1 MSEHPQ
7 YKSDTIIALA
17 TPSGIGAIGVIRLSG
32 PDAIS
37 LVNEVFG
44 GKDLS
49 IQHSHTIHFGTI
61 KDGKQVLD
69 EVLVSIFIGPRSYTR
84 ENVVEISTHGSA
96 FIIESIIKLLIR
108 KGARPANPGEFTLRA
123 FLNGQLDLSQAEA
136 VADLI
141 ASNSQASHQVA
152 MQQMR
157 GGFSSELQHLR
168 DQLIH
173 FASMIEL
180 ELDFG
185 EEDVE
190 FANRD
195 DLKGLIYQIQRILHR
210 LIQSFEQGNVMKNG
224 VPVVIA
230 GKPNV
235 GKSTLLNALLN
246 EERAIVS
253 EIAGTTR
260 DTVEDH
266 MIIGGI
272 NFRFID
278 TAGIRDTEDI
288 IEAKGVERTHE
299 KIKQAKLIIYLVDP
313 EQEVEEIKSQINYLE
328 QLSIPFLTVVNKK
341 DLANDDFLEQ
351 LEGIGRKSDV
361 GGRKSEVGSR
371 NSDVRSQKSEG
382 GSQKSEIG
390 SPKSDAG
397 SQNSDNQTSDLR
409 PQTSYLIPQTSDL
422 IPQTSD
428 LIPHTSDLRPQSPDL
443 IFISARNNEGIEEL
457 KSEILR
463 KVNLHSIN
471 TDDVLVS
478 NIRHLEALQK
488 TEESLNRVLQNI
500 DQPITSDFLA
510 SDIKQALYYLGE
522 ITGQVTTDDLLETIF
537 SKFCIG
543 K

>member
-1 MSEHPQ
+1 MSDRPAGTSF
-7 YKSDTIIALA
+7 YNSNTIIALA

-157 GGFSSELQHLR
+157 GGFSTELQHLR

-288 IEAKGVERTHE
+288 IEAKGVERTHA
-299 KIKQAKLIIYLVDP
+299 KIKEAKLIIYLVDP
-313 EQEVEEIKSQINYLE
+313 EQDVEEIGQQMKYLE
-328 QLSIPFLTVVNKK
+328 SLDIPFLTVVNKK
-341 DLANDDFLEQ
+341 DLANADFLER
-351 LEGIGRKSDV
+351 LESEV
-361 GGRKSEVGSR
+361 GGQKSEVGSPK
-371 NSDVRSQKSEG
+371 SDVRSPKSE
-382 GSQKSEIG
+382 
-390 SPKSDAG
+390 AG
-397 SQNSDNQTSDLR
+397 SMNDDDQTSDLR
-409 PQTSYLIPQTSDL
+409 PQTSF
-422 IPQTSD
+422 
-428 LIPHTSDLRPQSPDL
+428 LRPQSSDL
-443 IFISARNNEGIEEL
+443 IFISARNKEGIDLL
-457 KSEILR
+457 KQEILR

>member
-1 MSEHPQ
+1 MSDTPV
-7 YKSDTIIALA
+7 YNSDTIIALA

-37 LVNEVFG
+37 LVNEVFW

-49 IQHSHTIHFGTI
+49 IKHSHTIHFGTI

-69 EVLVSIFIGPRSYTR
+69 EVLVSIFIGPKSYTR

-157 GGFSSELQHLR
+157 GGFSGELQHLR

-313 EQEVEEIKSQINYLE
+313 EQNVEEILEQMKYLE
-328 QLSIPFLTVVNKK
+328 SLGIPFLTVVNKE
-341 DLANDDFLEQ
+341 DLANADFRERLES
-351 LEGIGRKSDV
+351 EV
-361 GGRKSEVGSR
+361 GGQMSEVGSQKSEVGS
-371 NSDVRSQKSEG
+371 QKSEVRG
-382 GSQKSEIG
+382 RN
-390 SPKSDAG
+390 D
-397 SQNSDNQTSDLR
+397 DD
-409 PQTSYLIPQTSDL
+409 
-422 IPQTSD
+422 
-428 LIPHTSDLRPQSPDL
+428 HTSDLVPHTSYLVPQTSVFRPQTPDL

-457 KSEILR
+457 KSEILL
-463 KVNLHSIN
+463 KVNLHAIN

-488 TEESLNRVLQNI
+488 TEESLKRVLQNI

>member
-1 MSEHPQ
+1 MSDTPV
-7 YKSDTIIALA
+7 YNSDTIIALA

-32 PDAIS
+32 PDAIA

-49 IQHSHTIHFGTI
+49 IQHTHTIHFGTI
-61 KDGKQVLD
+61 RDGNLVID
-69 EVLVSIFIGPRSYTR
+69 EVLVSLFVGPKSYTR

-157 GGFSSELQHLR
+157 GGFSGELQHLR

-173 FASMIEL
+173 FAAMIEL

-190 FANRD
+190 FANRE

-260 DTVEDH
+260 DTVEDE
-266 MIIGGI
+266 MIIGGLR
-272 NFRFID
+272 FRFID
-278 TAGIRDTEDI
+278 TAGIRETVDI

-313 EQEVEEIKSQINYLE
+313 EQAVKEIETQITYLKE
-328 QLSIPFLTVVNKK
+328 LDIPFLTVVNKK
-341 DLANDDFLEQ
+341 DLVSAEFEAELSV
-351 LEGIGRKSDV
+351 IGLSD
-361 GGRKSEVGSR
+361 SSQQTTDNSQHTLGSSAQT
-371 NSDVRSQKSEG
+371 SDLVPQT
-382 GSQKSEIG
+382 
-390 SPKSDAG
+390 SDLVP
-397 SQNSDNQTSDLR
+397 QTSDLR
-409 PQTSYLIPQTSDL
+409 PQTS
-422 IPQTSD
+422 
-428 LIPHTSDLRPQSPDL
+428 DL
-443 IFISARNNEGIEEL
+443 IFISARNKDGIDLL
-457 KSEILR
+457 KQEILR
-463 KVNLHSIN
+463 KVNLHNIN
-471 TDDVLVS
+471 TDDVLIS

-488 TEESLNRVLQNI
+488 TEESLNRVLENI
-500 DQPITSDFLA
+500 DNPITSDFLA

>member
-1 MSEHPQ
+1 MSQDPAGRPV
-7 YKSDTIIALA
+7 YNSDTIIALA

-61 KDGKQVLD
+61 KDGSQIID
-69 EVLVSIFIGPRSYTR
+69 EVLVSLFIAPKSYTR

-141 ASNSQASHQVA
+141 ASNSKASHQVA

-157 GGFSSELQHLR
+157 GGFSSELQNLR
-168 DQLIH
+168 EKLIH

-190 FANRD
+190 FANRE
-195 DLKGLIYQIQRILHR
+195 DLKGLIFQINRILHR

-253 EIAGTTR
+253 EIPGTTR
-260 DTVEDH
+260 DTVEDE
-266 MIIGGI
+266 MILGGI

-278 TAGIRDTEDI
+278 TAGIRDTVDI

-299 KIKQAKLIIYLVDP
+299 KISRAKLIIYLVDP
-313 EQEVEEIKSQINYLE
+313 EQSAEEIAVQIKYLSD
-328 QLSIPFLTVVNKK
+328 LDIPFVTVVNKS
-341 DLANDDFLEQ
+341 DLVSPEFEKELSVVS
-351 LEGIGRKSDV
+351 GRLLGTPDA
-361 GGRKSEVGSR
+361 
-371 NSDVRSQKSEG
+371 
-382 GSQKSEIG
+382 GSQKSDRD
-390 SPKSDAG
+390 SSNLR
-397 SQNSDNQTSDLR
+397 SQNSD
-409 PQTSYLIPQTSDL
+409 LIY
-422 IPQTSD
+422 
-428 LIPHTSDLRPQSPDL
+428 
-443 IFISARNNEGIEEL
+443 ISAKNNTGIEDL
-457 KSEILR
+457 KSEILH
-463 KVNLHSIN
+463 KINLHAIN
-471 TDDVLVS
+471 TDDVLIS

-488 TEESLNRVLQNI
+488 TEEALNRVLENI
-500 DQPITSDFLA
+500 DNPVTSDFLA
-510 SDIKQALYYLGE
+510 ADIKQALFYLGE
-522 ITGQVTTDDLLETIF
+522 ITGEVTTEDLLETIF

>member
-1 MSEHPQ
+1 MSDHSQ
-7 YKSDTIIALA
+7 YQSDTIIALA

-32 PDAIS
+32 PDAIA
-37 LVNEVFG
+37 LVNEVFA

-61 KDGKQVLD
+61 RDGNQIID
-69 EVLVSIFIGPRSYTR
+69 EVLVSLFVGPKSYTR

-157 GGFSSELQHLR
+157 GGFSGELQHLR

-173 FASMIEL
+173 FAAMIEL

-190 FANRD
+190 FANREQ
-195 DLKGLIYQIQRILHR
+195 LKGLIYQIQRILHR

-224 VPVVIA
+224 LPVVIA

-260 DTVEDH
+260 DTVEDE
-266 MIIGGI
+266 MIIGGLR
-272 NFRFID
+272 FRFID
-278 TAGIRDTEDI
+278 TAGIRDTVDI

-299 KIKQAKLIIYLVDP
+299 KIKQAQLIIYLVDP
-313 EQEVEEIKSQINYLE
+313 EQNVKEIETQVKYLNE
-328 QLSIPFLTVVNKK
+328 LDIPFLVVVNKK
-341 DLANDDFLEQ
+341 DLVNSEFEGELSVISDQ
-351 LEGIGRKSDV
+351 LSVISY
-361 GGRKSEVGSR
+361 
-371 NSDVRSQKSEG
+371 QL
-382 GSQKSEIG
+382 
-390 SPKSDAG
+390 
-397 SQNSDNQTSDLR
+397 SDNRQQTTDNIL
-409 PQTSYLIPQTSDL
+409 Y
-422 IPQTSD
+422 
-428 LIPHTSDLRPQSPDL
+428 
-443 IFISARNNEGIEEL
+443 ISAKNKTGIEDL
-457 KSEILR
+457 KLHILR

-488 TEESLNRVLQNI
+488 TEESLNRVLINI
-500 DQPITSDFLA
+500 DNPITSDFLA

>member
-1 MSEHPQ
+1 MSDTPV
-7 YKSDTIIALA
+7 YNSDTIIALA

-69 EVLVSIFIGPRSYTR
+69 EVLVSIFIGPKSYTR

-157 GGFSSELQHLR
+157 GGFSGELQHLR

-288 IEAKGVERTHE
+288 IEAKGVQRTHE

-313 EQEVEEIKSQINYLE
+313 EQDVEEILEQMKYLE
-328 QLSIPFLTVVNKK
+328 SLGIPFLTVVNKE
-341 DLANDDFLEQ
+341 DLANADFREQ
-351 LEGIGRKSDV
+351 LE
-361 GGRKSEVGSR
+361 SE
-371 NSDVRSQKSEG
+371 VRSQKSEVG
-382 GSQKSEIG
+382 GQKSEVG
-390 SPKSDAG
+390 SLKSEVGGLKSEVRGRND
-397 SQNSDNQTSDLR
+397 DD
-409 PQTSYLIPQTSDL
+409 
-422 IPQTSD
+422 
-428 LIPHTSDLRPQSPDL
+428 HTSDLVPQTSVFRPQTPDL

-457 KSEILR
+457 KSEILL
-463 KVNLHSIN
+463 KVNLHAIN

-488 TEESLNRVLQNI
+488 TEESLRRVLQNI

>member
-1 MSEHPQ
+1 MLAEPKTVTSYH
-7 YKSDTIIALA
+7 SDTIIALA

-37 LVNEVFG
+37 IVNQVFK
-44 GKDLS
+44 GKDLNKQS
-49 IQHSHTIHFGTI
+49 THTIHYGTI
-61 KDGKQVLD
+61 RDGQKILD
-69 EVLVSIFIGPRSYTR
+69 EVLISLFIGPNSYTR
-84 ENVVEISTHGSA
+84 ENVIEISSHGSN
-96 FIIESIIKLLIR
+96 FIIESIIKLLMT
-108 KGARPANPGEFTLRA
+108 KGARPAKPGEFTLRA

-141 ASNSQASHQVA
+141 ASNSQASHQMA

-157 GGFSSELQHLR
+157 GGFSTELQHLR
-168 DQLIH
+168 EQLIH

-180 ELDFG
+180 ELDFA

-195 DLKGLIYQIQRILHR
+195 DLKGLIYKINRILHK
-210 LIQSFEQGNVMKNG
+210 LIASFEQGNVLKNG

-260 DTVEDH
+260 DTIEDEITIH
-266 MIIGGI
+266 GV

-288 IEAKGVERTHE
+288 VEAKGVARTHE
-299 KIKQAKLIIYLVDP
+299 KIKQAKLLIYLFDP
-313 EQEVEEIKSQINYLE
+313 AQPIAEIKE
-328 QLSIPFLTVVNKK
+328 QLHYLSELDTPFVAIVNKQ
-341 DLANDDFLEQ
+341 DLITEDRRSEFSSFDLTYISAKN
-351 LEGIGRKSDV
+351 LEGI
-361 GGRKSEVGSR
+361 
-371 NSDVRSQKSEG
+371 
-382 GSQKSEIG
+382 
-390 SPKSDAG
+390 
-397 SQNSDNQTSDLR
+397 
-409 PQTSYLIPQTSDL
+409 
-422 IPQTSD
+422 
-428 LIPHTSDLRPQSPDL
+428 
-443 IFISARNNEGIEEL
+443 EL
-457 KSEILR
+457 LKTDILH
-463 KVNLHSIN
+463 KVNLHQIN

-488 TEESLNRVLQNI
+488 TEQSLNNVLEHI
-500 DQPITSDFLA
+500 DNTVTSDFL
-510 SDIKQALYYLGE
+510 SMDIKQALYYLGE
-522 ITGQVTTDDLLETIF
+522 ITGTVTTDDLLENIF

>member
-1 MSEHPQ
+1 MDNDDICNCKNLKQMSDRPAGTSF
-7 YKSDTIIALA
+7 YNSDTIIALA

-84 ENVVEISTHGSA
+84 ENVVELSTHGSA

-141 ASNSQASHQVA
+141 AANSQASHQVA

-288 IEAKGVERTHE
+288 IEAKGVERTHA
-299 KIKQAKLIIYLVDP
+299 KIKEAKLIIYLVDP
-313 EQEVEEIKSQINYLE
+313 EQDVEEIVQQIKYLE
-328 QLSIPFLTVVNKK
+328 GLEIPFLTVVNKQ
-341 DLANDDFLEQ
+341 DLVTIEFEDQ
-351 LEGIGRKSDV
+351 LSV
-361 GGRKSEVGSR
+361 TSYQLS
-371 NSDVRSQKSEG
+371 G
-382 GSQKSEIG
+382 GSSERSFEDPG
-390 SPKSDAG
+390 NRQQAT
-397 SQNSDNQTSDLR
+397 DNRKKTTDNIL
-409 PQTSYLIPQTSDL
+409 L
-422 IPQTSD
+422 
-428 LIPHTSDLRPQSPDL
+428 
-443 IFISARNNEGIEEL
+443 ISARNKTGIEEL

>member
-1 MSEHPQ
+1 MSDHSQ
-7 YKSDTIIALA
+7 YQSDTIIALA

-32 PDAIS
+32 PDAIA
-37 LVNEVFG
+37 LVNEVFA

-61 KDGKQVLD
+61 RDGNQIID
-69 EVLVSIFIGPRSYTR
+69 EVLVSLFVGPKSYTR

-157 GGFSSELQHLR
+157 GGFSGELQHLR

-173 FASMIEL
+173 FAAMIEL

-190 FANRD
+190 FANREQ
-195 DLKGLIYQIQRILHR
+195 LKGLIYQIQRILHR

-260 DTVEDH
+260 DTVEDE
-266 MIIGGI
+266 MIIGGLR
-272 NFRFID
+272 FRFID
-278 TAGIRDTEDI
+278 TAGIRDTVDI

-313 EQEVEEIKSQINYLE
+313 EQNVKEIETQVKYLNE
-328 QLSIPFLTVVNKK
+328 LDIPFLVVVNKK
-341 DLANDDFLEQ
+341 DLVNSEFEGELSVISDQ
-351 LEGIGRKSDV
+351 LSVISY
-361 GGRKSEVGSR
+361 
-371 NSDVRSQKSEG
+371 QL
-382 GSQKSEIG
+382 
-390 SPKSDAG
+390 
-397 SQNSDNQTSDLR
+397 SDNRQQTTDNIL
-409 PQTSYLIPQTSDL
+409 Y
-422 IPQTSD
+422 
-428 LIPHTSDLRPQSPDL
+428 
-443 IFISARNNEGIEEL
+443 ISAKNKTGIEDL
-457 KSEILR
+457 KLHILR

-488 TEESLNRVLQNI
+488 TEESLNRVLINI
-500 DQPITSDFLA
+500 DNPITSDFLA

>member
-1 MSEHPQ
+1 MSDTPV
-7 YKSDTIIALA
+7 YNSDTIIALA

-69 EVLVSIFIGPRSYTR
+69 EVLVSIFIGPKSYTR

-157 GGFSSELQHLR
+157 GGFSGELQHLR

-173 FASMIEL
+173 FAAMIEL

-190 FANRD
+190 FANREQ
-195 DLKGLIYQIQRILHR
+195 LKGLIYQIQRILHR

-260 DTVEDH
+260 DTVEDE
-266 MIIGGI
+266 MIIGGLR
-272 NFRFID
+272 FRFID
-278 TAGIRDTEDI
+278 TAGIRDTVDI

-313 EQEVEEIKSQINYLE
+313 EQNVKEIETQVKYLNE
-328 QLSIPFLTVVNKK
+328 LNIPFLVVVNKR
-341 DLANDDFLEQ
+341 DLVSAEFEEELSVISYQ
-351 LEGIGRKSDV
+351 I
-361 GGRKSEVGSR
+361 
-371 NSDVRSQKSEG
+371 
-382 GSQKSEIG
+382 
-390 SPKSDAG
+390 
-397 SQNSDNQTSDLR
+397 SDNRQQMTDNRAPTSNLVPNTSDFR
-409 PQTSYLIPQTSDL
+409 PQTSN
-422 IPQTSD
+422 
-428 LIPHTSDLRPQSPDL
+428 L
-443 IFISARNNEGIEEL
+443 IFISARNKDGIDLL
-457 KSEILR
+457 KQEILR
-463 KVNLHSIN
+463 KINLHSIN
-471 TDDVLVS
+471 TDDVLIS

-488 TEESLNRVLQNI
+488 TEESLNRVLINI
-500 DQPITSDFLA
+500 DNPITSDFLA

>member
-1 MSEHPQ
+1 MSDTPV
-7 YKSDTIIALA
+7 YTSDTIIALA

-32 PDAIS
+32 PDAIA
-37 LVNEVFG
+37 LVNQVFA

-49 IQHSHTIHFGTI
+49 IQHTHTIHFGTI
-61 KDGKQVLD
+61 RDGNQIID
-69 EVLVSIFIGPRSYTR
+69 EVLVSLFVGPKSYTR

-157 GGFSSELQHLR
+157 GGFSGELQHLR

-173 FASMIEL
+173 FAAMIEL

-190 FANRD
+190 FANREQ
-195 DLKGLIYQIQRILHR
+195 LKGLIYQIQRILHR

-260 DTVEDH
+260 DTVEDE
-266 MIIGGI
+266 MIIGGLR
-272 NFRFID
+272 FRFID
-278 TAGIRDTEDI
+278 TAGIRETVDI

-313 EQEVEEIKSQINYLE
+313 EQNVKEIETQVKYLNE
-328 QLSIPFLTVVNKK
+328 LDIPFLVVVNKR
-341 DLANDDFLEQ
+341 DLVSAEF
-351 LEGIGRKSDV
+351 EGELSVISYRL
-361 GGRKSEVGSR
+361 
-371 NSDVRSQKSEG
+371 
-382 GSQKSEIG
+382 
-390 SPKSDAG
+390 
-397 SQNSDNQTSDLR
+397 SDNRQQTTDNRQQTTDNRAQTSN
-409 PQTSYLIPQTSDL
+409 
-422 IPQTSD
+422 
-428 LIPHTSDLRPQSPDL
+428 L
-443 IFISARNNEGIEEL
+443 IFISARNKDGIDLL
-457 KSEILR
+457 KQEILR
-463 KVNLHSIN
+463 KINLHSIN
-471 TDDVLVS
+471 TDDVLIS

-488 TEESLNRVLQNI
+488 TEESLNRVLINI
-500 DQPITSDFLA
+500 DNPITSDFLA

>member
-1 MSEHPQ
+1 MSDHSQ
-7 YKSDTIIALA
+7 YQSDTIIALA

-61 KDGKQVLD
+61 RDGNQIID
-69 EVLVSIFIGPRSYTR
+69 EVLVSLFVGPKSYTR

-157 GGFSSELQHLR
+157 GGFSGELQHLR

-173 FASMIEL
+173 FAAMIEL

-190 FANRD
+190 FANREQ
-195 DLKGLIYQIQRILHR
+195 LKGLIYQIQRILHR

-260 DTVEDH
+260 DTVEDE
-266 MIIGGI
+266 MIIGGLR
-272 NFRFID
+272 FRFID
-278 TAGIRDTEDI
+278 TAGIRDTVDI

-313 EQEVEEIKSQINYLE
+313 EQDVQEIETQVKYLNE
-328 QLSIPFLTVVNKK
+328 LDIPFLVVVNKK
-341 DLANDDFLEQ
+341 DLVNSEFEGELSVISDQ
-351 LEGIGRKSDV
+351 LSVISY
-361 GGRKSEVGSR
+361 
-371 NSDVRSQKSEG
+371 QL
-382 GSQKSEIG
+382 
-390 SPKSDAG
+390 
-397 SQNSDNQTSDLR
+397 SDNRQQTTDNIL
-409 PQTSYLIPQTSDL
+409 Y
-422 IPQTSD
+422 
-428 LIPHTSDLRPQSPDL
+428 
-443 IFISARNNEGIEEL
+443 ISAKNKTGIEDL
-457 KSEILR
+457 KLHILR

-488 TEESLNRVLQNI
+488 TEDSLNRVLINI
-500 DQPITSDFLA
+500 DNPITSDFLA

>member
-1 MSEHPQ
+1 MSDTPV
-7 YKSDTIIALA
+7 YNSDTIIALA

-32 PDAIS
+32 PDAIA

-49 IQHSHTIHFGTI
+49 IQHTHTIHFGTVR
-61 KDGKQVLD
+61 DGNQIID
-69 EVLVSIFIGPRSYTR
+69 EVLVSLFIGPKSYTR

-157 GGFSSELQHLR
+157 GGFSGELQHLR

-185 EEDVE
+185 EEDVA
-190 FANRD
+190 FANRE

-260 DTVEDH
+260 DTVEDE
-266 MIIGGI
+266 MIIGGLR
-272 NFRFID
+272 FRFID
-278 TAGIRDTEDI
+278 TAGIRETVDI
-288 IEAKGVERTHE
+288 IEAKGVARTHE

-313 EQEVEEIKSQINYLE
+313 EQNVEEIETQITYLKE
-328 QLSIPFLTVVNKK
+328 LDIPFLIVVNKK
-341 DLANDDFLEQ
+341 DLVKEGFIEQ
-351 LEGIGRKSDV
+351 LAFIDP
-361 GGRKSEVGSR
+361 KSE
-371 NSDVRSQKSEG
+371 D
-382 GSQKSEIG
+382 GSQM
-390 SPKSDAG
+390 SDAH
-397 SQNSDNQTSDLR
+397 TSDLR
-409 PQTSYLIPQTSDL
+409 PQTSYLIY
-422 IPQTSD
+422 
-428 LIPHTSDLRPQSPDL
+428 
-443 IFISARNNEGIEEL
+443 ISAKNKTGIEEL

-463 KVNLHSIN
+463 KVNLHNIN
-471 TDDVLVS
+471 TDDVLIS

-488 TEESLNRVLQNI
+488 TEESLNRVLVNI
-500 DQPITSDFLA
+500 DNPITSDFLA

-522 ITGQVTTDDLLETIF
+522 ITGQITTDDLLETIF